1 MNNCIAFTGTRE
13 MATILV
19 VDDEDQVREVVCMV
33 LERAGYVVSEA
44 HDGDEA
50 LSLYRENPPDVVV
63 TDLVM
68 QRMGGLQLI
77 ERLREEFPDAKI
89 IAISAYV
96 DALTDPRTHG
106 ADKSLRKPFSIE
118 ELRSAVE
125 ELLEGGQ

>member
-1 MNNCIAFTGTRE
+1 

-33 LERAGYVVSEA
+33 LERAGYAVSQA
-44 HDGDEA
+44 RDGDEA
-50 LSLYRENPPDVVV
+50 LSLYREDPPDVVV

-96 DALTDPRTHG
+96 DALTDPRMHG
-106 ADKSLRKPFSIE
+106 ADRSLRKPFSIE
-118 ELRSAVE
+118 ALRAAVE
-125 ELLEGGQ
+125 ELLEQGR